1 MSSDV
6 TARARPTLPPRGARR
21 NAVVPQA
28 DALRKAAPLEYYSH
42 FLARSVRPDGRG
54 LLRARHVRVSPGMI
68 SSADGSALVK
78 LGKTVVLA
86 GVRCEPTL
94 PAEAEPA
101 CGQVHARCAGGCTH
115 DA

>member
-1 MSSDV
+1 MCYGTFDAALHF
-6 TARARPTLPPRGARR
+6 ARDGDTLT
-21 NAVVPQA
+21 V
-28 DALRKAAPLEYYSH
+28 L
-42 FLARSVRPDGRG
+42 
-54 LLRARHVRVSPGMI
+54 HVRVSPGMI

-101 CGQVHARCAGGCTH
+101 CGQVHVRCAGGCTH